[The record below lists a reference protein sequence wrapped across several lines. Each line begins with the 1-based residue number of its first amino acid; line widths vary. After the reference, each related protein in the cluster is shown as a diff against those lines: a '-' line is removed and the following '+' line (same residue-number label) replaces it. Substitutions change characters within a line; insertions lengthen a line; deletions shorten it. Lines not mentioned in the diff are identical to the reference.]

1 MGLHPSSDLNFELSN
16 SGDAVYQRLLSAM
29 QKTGSPDA
37 TTFIAQ
43 AILDMDAKLDAL
55 SDKAFVVTSPF
66 IEEPPD
72 GIPFDEL
79 GWTSLVTGDPV
90 PSTYIVL
97 QFQVPTGNNGVIKWK
112 GNVYLGPEFVEG
124 TGKVIW
130 QIWADGVPITNY
142 ENILGSL
149 GSTSAPV
156 ETAPLRIYESQTIS
170 LVLINTGIAPAGQG
184 LGGRLSGWYYPTAY
198 DDKRPV
204 TEEAEDE

>member
-1 MGLHPSSDLNFELSN
+1 MGLHPSSDLDFSLST
-16 SGDAVYQRLLSAM
+16 GDSLAESVLQRV
-29 QKTGSPDA
+29 QSPGGVDPSEI
-37 TTFIAQ
+37 IAR
-43 AILDMDAKLDAL
+43 AILDMQGKLDAV

-90 PSTYIVL
+90 PNTYTVL
-97 QFQVPTGNNGVIKWK
+97 QFVVPTGNNGVIKWK

-124 TGKVIW
+124 TGKVVW
-130 QIWADGVPITNY
+130 QIWADGQPITNY

-198 DDKRPV
+198 DDKRRV